1 MAETRARRNPN
12 NVDELKGV
20 EVAAGAVPGRP
31 SKEVIADNK
40 KVISKEI
47 KEVMYRTPKGIMCK
61 NVFEIIRTK
70 RGTFKKLL
78 RTEKNAKF

>member
-1 MAETRARRNPN
+1 MAERAKRNPN

-31 SKEVIADNK
+31 SKEVIEANK
-40 KVISKEI
+40 VVKSKEI
-47 KEVMYRTPKGIMCK
+47 KEVMYRTPKGVMCK
-61 NVFEIIRTK
+61 NVFEITRTK
-70 RGTFKKLL
+70 RGTFKKLI